1 MLNRIRAGILRRLVT
16 GAAVVAVPA
25 LALLPMAQVSTAA
38 TEATFTKIQGAAASA
53 AGLQPTVDAY
63 RALLGDPNNRNTPGS
78 QNAGRREI
86 DWDGTPLQFSAP
98 NLMPPDL
105 FNKPPVPR
113 GAVFSNPA
121 GNQFQVSADSA
132 SGVPVRFGNINP
144 QYPLIFNTFSQQK
157 LFTPLNT
164 TTTRV
169 RFFVPGTNTPATV
182 NGFGAVFTDVDSST
196 STKIEL
202 YDRNGTRLW
211 WSYVLKGTT
220 PSKSLSFLGVKT
232 DAKIFEV
239 RITSGNTP
247 LSAWNNDGGAKDVV
261 VMDDFLYGEPRP

>member
-1 MLNRIRAGILRRLVT
+1 MPNRIRAGFLRRLAT

-25 LALLPMAQVSTAA
+25 LALLPMAQASTAA
-38 TEATFTKIQGAAASA
+38 TEATFTKIQGAAANA

-63 RALLGDPNNRNTPGS
+63 RALLGNPNNGNTPGS

-86 DWDGTPLQFSAP
+86 DWDGVPPQFSAP

-105 FNKPPVPR
+105 FNRAPATR
-113 GAVFSNPA
+113 GAVFSSPG

-132 SGVPVRFGNINP
+132 SGVPVRFGNINL
-144 QYPLIFNTFSQQK
+144 QYPLIFNTFSPEK

-169 RFFVPGTNTPATV
+169 HFRVPGTNTPATV
-182 NGFGAVFTDVDSST
+182 NGFGAVFTDVDSAT

-202 YDRNGTRLW
+202 YSFGTLVW
-211 WSYVLKGTT
+211 WSYVPKGTT
-220 PSKSLSFLGVKT
+220 ASKSLSFLGVKT
-232 DAKIFEV
+232 DAKIYEV